1 MTPLRPKAWQALLY
15 RIRHLA
21 LEIDDRKDVVQ
32 ARSSEF
38 LALVR
43 REVGEPETPANEA
56 GEAGLVPVLA
66 GPPERGPGGPQ
77 GTEDDAEG
85 GPLEARPP
93 EALRKL
99 WRAIAVLTHPDKVGS
114 DGAYGK
120 LYRRASSAWQ
130 DRNWSDLVGVAL
142 DLGMTLEQDEG
153 LHGALVGVRARH
165 EAQLKGIEETALWQW
180 IVAETDERRAAIV
193 REVSAQLTPGK

>member
-1 MTPLRPKAWQALLY
+1 M
-15 RIRHLA
+15 
-21 LEIDDRKDVVQ
+21 
-32 ARSSEF
+32 
-38 LALVR
+38 R
-43 REVGEPETPANEA
+43 REG
-56 GEAGLVPVLA
+56 
-66 GPPERGPGGPQ
+66 
-77 GTEDDAEG
+77 
-85 GPLEARPP
+85 
-93 EALRKL
+93 L